1 MPKHHT
7 KGKLGPDGVTRYYVP
22 SQHAWLTRDQI
33 EAQNKAAEQA
43 EKIASIVM
51 PIVLGGAF
59 LVMIIVG
66 LSSL

>member
-7 KGKLGPDGVTRYYVP
+7 KGKVGPDGVVRFYVP

-33 EAQNKAAEQA
+33 EQQNKAEEQA
-43 EKIASIVM
+43 DKVASILM

-59 LVMIIVG
+59 LFMIVIT